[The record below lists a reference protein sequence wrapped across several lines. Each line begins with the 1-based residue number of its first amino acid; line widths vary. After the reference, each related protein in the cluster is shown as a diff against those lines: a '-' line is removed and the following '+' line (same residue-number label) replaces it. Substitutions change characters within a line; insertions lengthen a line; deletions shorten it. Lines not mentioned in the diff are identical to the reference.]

1 MSANKMEGHVAKSQ
15 IFARHKKPCI
25 TRTFSNH
32 PSHRSTKIIV
42 MQASR
47 PLLLLTRRL
56 ASRQLAKPTLL
67 RSLPSQCLHFRYLTT
82 TTPRQSSSQPTDLPN
97 TITLANITY
106 NTDAHTNIPPSLT
119 PYLSRTLHLHR
130 HHPISNTR
138 KTIESLFPTTQYEIY
153 NTLPP
158 VVTVAQNFDCLGFPS
173 DHVGRSR
180 SDTYYVNR
188 HQVLRTHTSAH
199 QAEKF
204 RAMQSGGR
212 EGEEG
217 AGKMGYLISADVY
230 RRDAIDRSHYPVFH
244 QMEGARL
251 FSRSHPSAKTIEE
264 QVEEELQGM
273 KVEGVEV
280 VESCAIH
287 EEGNGVQVEKGHSV
301 SEAEAVAKHLKRQL
315 EMVVSKIFYQAA
327 GTAATSEEKVKVRWV
342 SAYFPFTSPS
352 YELEV
357 WWNGEWLEVLGCGV
371 IKQDLLNYA
380 GQGDKI
386 GWAFGVGIERIAMLM
401 YGIPDIRLFW
411 SNDERFSGQFREG
424 AVKKFEAFSKY
435 PGCYKDVAFWVPSSE
450 RGSAAGGLTVGEGT
464 GGEGFHENDFMEL
477 VRGVG
482 GDLVED
488 VKLIDEF
495 THPKSGRKSMCYRIN
510 YRSLERTLTNEEVD
524 GLQERVRST
533 LTDKLGVELR

>member
-1 MSANKMEGHVAKSQ
+1 MAIRK
-15 IFARHKKPCI
+15 I
-25 TRTFSNH
+25 H
-32 PSHRSTKIIV
+32 PSTKTTIMLTLSI
-42 MQASR
+42 SHHN
-47 PLLLLTRRL
+47 PHTPSILLPTYVSILQSIPKQTNPHALNQPKLT
-56 ASRQLAKPTLL
+56 
-67 RSLPSQCLHFRYLTT
+67 SQYPIHTIAT
-82 TTPRQSSSQPTDLPN
+82 TDLPN

-106 NTDAHTNIPPSLT
+106 NTDAHTNIPPSLP
-119 PYLSRTLHLHR
+119 PYLTRTLHLTPN
-130 HHPISNTR
+130 HPISNTR
-138 KTIESLFPTTQYEIY
+138 LIIESLFPKSRYETH
-153 NTLPP
+153 NTLSP
-158 VVTVAQNFDCLGFPS
+158 VVTVAQNFDCLGFPP

-204 RAMQSGGR
+204 RGMKDV
-212 EGEEG
+212 
-217 AGKMGYLISADVY
+217 GKMGYLISADVY

-251 FSRSHPSAKTIEE
+251 FSRLPGKAVEE
-264 QVEEELQGM
+264 QVEEELEGM
-273 KVEGVEV
+273 KVDGVEV
-280 VESCAIH
+280 VESCELYEDGSNA
-287 EEGNGVQVEKGHSV
+287 VQVEKGHTT
-301 SEAEAVAKHLKRQL
+301 SEAVAVAKHLQRQL
-315 EMVVSKIFYQAA
+315 EMVVSKVFHSAAQAA
-327 GTAATSEEKVKVRWV
+327 GTTAARENVILRWV

-357 WWNGEWLEVLGCGV
+357 LWNGEWLEVLGCGV

-386 GWAFGVGIERIAMLM
+386 GWAFGLGIERIAMLM

-411 SNDERFSGQFREG
+411 SNDERFSGQFKEG
-424 AVKKFEAFSKY
+424 VVKRFEAFSKY
-435 PGCYKDVAFWVPSSE
+435 PGCYKDVAFWVSGE
-450 RGSAAGGLTVGEGT
+450 RGASAAGGSGEVGG
-464 GGEGFHENDFMEL
+464 GFHENDFMEL

-495 THPKSGRKSMCYRIN
+495 THPKTGRKSMCYRIN

-524 GLQERVRST
+524 ELQEKVRST
-533 LTDKLGVELR
+533 LTEKLGVELR